1 MFQTNMGKLLGAA
14 CSFVGTLGIA
24 FPIPVVVAHF
34 NYLYNM
40 DRDDNKVNW
49 HTQELLLTII
59 DIT

>member
-1 MFQTNMGKLLGAA
+1 MKYSQTTKIASLQTNMGKLLGAA

-40 DRDDNKVNW
+40 DRDDNKVKMV
-49 HTQELLLTII
+49 L
-59 DIT
+59 